1 MHAGSN
7 SQVATRALRAGGQ
20 QENMNNSW
28 NTTSNDLAPTIRIQN
43 EMAKKV
49 ISDDTHNK
57 EITYICG
64 VDVAY
69 RNDIACCSAVLMNKN
84 TLEIKDS
91 INLTMNVKHP
101 YVRSF
106 FMLRESEV
114 IINILKPLRNRFDL
128 LLIDGHGVLHPR
140 GCGLA
145 SYVGIL
151 IDTPTIGVAKSMLCG
166 KVGADHFIDVD
177 GVISGF
183 ELIKEKKKPIY
194 ISVGHKISL
203 LNAIRIITQLV
214 RPKERIPEP
223 VRLADIN
230 SKVLAHSI
238 TSR

>member
-1 MHAGSN
+1 
-7 SQVATRALRAGGQ
+7 
-20 QENMNNSW
+20 MNNSW
-28 NTTSNDLAPTIRIQN
+28 DASSTGLDSAIRMQN

-49 ISDDTHNK
+49 ISEHTHNK

-166 KVGADHFIDVD
+166 KVGADHFIDVN

-214 RPKERIPEP
+214 RPKELIPEP

-238 TSR
+238 TSG